1 MQMLVANHQTEHRGP
16 NGGVRGRTEGDEGTL
31 SGIYGRGGLW
41 SCEGL
46 MPVVVVVVGHSHRS
60 RVTGNWIGNVH
71 RGNQEKGQQL
81 KYKQIKYL
89 I

>member
-46 MPVVVVVVGHSHRS
+46 MPVVVVGGALS
-60 RVTGNWIGNVH
+60 
-71 RGNQEKGQQL
+71 
-81 KYKQIKYL
+81 
-89 I
+89 

>member
-46 MPVVVVVVGHSHRS
+46 MPVVVVVV
-60 RVTGNWIGNVH
+60 TGNWIGNVH